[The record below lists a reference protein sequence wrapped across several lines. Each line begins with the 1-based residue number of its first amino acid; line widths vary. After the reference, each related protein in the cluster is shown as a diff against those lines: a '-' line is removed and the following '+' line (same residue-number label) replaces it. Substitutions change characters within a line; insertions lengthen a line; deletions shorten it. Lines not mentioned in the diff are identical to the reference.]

1 MYSQSTSGYT
11 QPRKVSDRTLW
22 RRIVDIVNTQSWG
35 TPLKKTKVRK
45 AGTHLSVDLYVS
57 ANISPKSHILSSPN
71 SPILLR
77 MLAVARSFCGD
88 VAIGYVLS
96 VLRITSS
103 ISEKKRVTKDVV
115 FF

>member
-1 MYSQSTSGYT
+1 MGHATEEDEGQKGWDASFC
-11 QPRKVSDRTLW
+11 R
-22 RRIVDIVNTQSWG
+22 
-35 TPLKKTKVRK
+35 
-45 AGTHLSVDLYVS
+45 SVCLS

-103 ISEKKRVTKDVV
+103 ISEKRRVTKDVV